1 MLNNYSNLEP
11 KLALKIKKSIIKP
24 EITLDLHGI
33 TFLKAIDKANE
44 FLVQSIQTK
53 KRFISIITG
62 IGVDGSGVLKDKIPI
77 YILNNFKEKI
87 VFIGTKPNNK
97 GELLIYLKKSA
108 LNAS

>member
-24 EITLDLHGI
+24 EVTLDLHG
-33 TFLKAIDKANE
+33 FAFFVAIDKVNE
-44 FLVQSIQTK
+44 FLSESIKQK
-53 KRFISIITG
+53 IRFISIITG
-62 IGVDGSGVLKDKIPI
+62 VGIDGNGVLKDKIPS
-77 YILNNFKEKI
+77 YILNNFEEKI

-108 LNAS
+108 LSNS